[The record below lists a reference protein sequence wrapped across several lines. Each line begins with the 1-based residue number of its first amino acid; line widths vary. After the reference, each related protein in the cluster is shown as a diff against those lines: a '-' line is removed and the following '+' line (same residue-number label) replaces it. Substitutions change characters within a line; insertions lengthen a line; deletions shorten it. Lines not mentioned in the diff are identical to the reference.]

1 MNSSKALQDPHRPA
15 IVLLAHGSKNTAWRE
30 PFDRLIADLQTDP
43 ELPVIRLAFIEHC
56 EPLLEDVLDVL
67 FTQKCQTIHIQ
78 PLLISGGFHLEVDV
92 PTRLQHWRESHPEID
107 ISLDKALLEH
117 ALMRQAIRTIIKQR

>member
-1 MNSSKALQDPHRPA
+1 
-15 IVLLAHGSKNTAWRE
+15 
-30 PFDRLIADLQTDP
+30 QTDP

-56 EPLLEDVLDVL
+56 EPLLEDVLEVL

-117 ALMRQAIRTIIKQR
+117 ALMRQAIRTIVKQQ